1 MAGAAAPLS
10 GKPLAAKRALAL
22 AAEHADSQRRAQI
35 TPEDLL
41 HGVLRDALDPV
52 GTGLSRRG
60 RKHLRQMGWT
70 LVDPNP
76 TAAILLT
83 HGLDPARL
91 LAELTV
97 AAGPT

>member
-1 MAGAAAPLS
+1 
-10 GKPLAAKRALAL
+10 
-22 AAEHADSQRRAQI
+22 
-35 TPEDLL
+35 
-41 HGVLRDALDPV
+41 
-52 GTGLSRRG
+52 
-60 RKHLRQMGWT
+60 MGWT